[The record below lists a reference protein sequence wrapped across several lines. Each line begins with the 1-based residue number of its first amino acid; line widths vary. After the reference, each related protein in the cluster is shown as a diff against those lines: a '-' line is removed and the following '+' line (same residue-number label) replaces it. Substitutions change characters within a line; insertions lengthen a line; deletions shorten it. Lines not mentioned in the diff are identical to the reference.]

1 MYKKNS
7 GYKRKLPSKKFQ
19 TQKKSMVLP
28 YGKNVRYRPA
38 PKRTKKAVQQINSI
52 QFINAAGKAD
62 EVAVTTAASF
72 QAVSAIKQGTK
83 VDECTGTS
91 VYAKSLYFQ
100 AEVTASPA
108 FDTAANTDVF
118 AGDGAQHV
126 PSQSL
131 RADVVKAKNVRVVV
145 LLDRAPNGTLANISD
160 VYKITPAISQAQN
173 YSNVAL
179 AAADASSLLM
189 LDPDKT
195 RRFKIL
201 MNEVVNVSLNN
212 PIVHIEKYIPLN
224 FYMTFTNNAAAAS
237 HETIITNG
245 IYVCAFTSPSS
256 GLDNPEYVRPLWAF
270 SSKLRFE
277 P

>member
-7 GYKRKLPSKKFQ
+7 GYKRKLPTRKYQ

-52 QFINAAGKAD
+52 QYINAVGLAD
-62 EVAVTTAASF
+62 QVAVATATTF
-72 QAVSAIKQGTK
+72 QTVSAIKQGTK

-100 AEVTASPA
+100 AEITASPA
-108 FDTAANTDVF
+108 FDTNANDDVF
-118 AGDGAQHV
+118 VGNVATNV
-126 PSQSL
+126 PSQAL

-145 LLDRAPNGTLANISD
+145 LLDRAPNGTRATISD
-160 VYKITPAISQAQN
+160 VYKCEPAPPQAQN
-173 YSNVAL
+173 YT
-179 AAADASSLLM
+179 AAALGQGDASSLLM

-201 MNEVVNVSLNN
+201 MNEVVSVSLNS
-212 PIVHIEKYIPLN
+212 PVVHIEKYIPLN
-224 FYMTFTNNAAAAS
+224 FYMTFTNNTADPTYAN
-237 HETIITNG
+237 IITNG
-245 IYVCAFTSPSS
+245 IYVAAFTSPSK
-256 GLDNPEYVRPLWAF
+256 GLQNPNYIRPLWAF